1 MFLST
6 VFTLFCL
13 MASVP
18 SRCQNVVPSAH
29 IEGGDPRP
37 VYYPEDT
44 AISAWD
50 LSHANSHIAGGFE
63 FGGSQLIVPVSGR
76 YYVYTQLYF
85 NSEPMATRN
94 RVGVFT
100 GQRILLMIHKSMQP
114 STEETASAGGIFKL
128 NTGERVFVKPFKGY
142 GSVKLWV
149 GPNHTYFGMY
159 KVD

>member
-1 MFLST
+1 MFLFISS
-6 VFTLFCL
+6 FL
-13 MASVP
+13 
-18 SRCQNVVPSAH
+18 
-29 IEGGDPRP
+29 
-37 VYYPEDT
+37 

-100 GQRILLMIHKSMQP
+100 DQRILLMIHKPMQP
-114 STEETASAGGIFKL
+114 STDETASAGGIFKL
-128 NTGERVFVKPFKGY
+128 NKGERVFVKPFKGY

>member
-1 MFLST
+1 MIEDRRNHNNFFLFISS
-6 VFTLFCL
+6 FL
-13 MASVP
+13 
-18 SRCQNVVPSAH
+18 
-29 IEGGDPRP
+29 
-37 VYYPEDT
+37 

-85 NSEPMATRN
+85 NSEPVATRN

-100 GQRILLMIHKSMQP
+100 GQRILLMIHKPMQP

-128 NTGERVFVKPFKGY
+128 NKGERVFVKPFKGY

-159 KVD
+159 KVDWSHKFSDKA